1 MVMKLKRK
9 PKNFAAKINC
19 VIFVLQTKQDNNMA
33 NINFKTISLIED
45 YSRDS
50 SRYVDTFVVNI
61 NGRVLRRE
69 KCRLIIETR
78 NGFPI
83 GYNYNCHLQ
92 IWMHPK
98 GWVEL
103 TDNINAGVQY
113 DNCYVSDAER
123 KRKMTYDAVEG
134 FRKFLKNWFDE

>member
-1 MVMKLKRK
+1 
-9 PKNFAAKINC
+9 
-19 VIFVLQTKQDNNMA
+19 MA
-33 NINFKTISLIED
+33 NIGFKTISLVED

-50 SRYVDTFVVNI
+50 SRYVETFFA
-61 NGRVLRRE
+61 GRHGKFRI
-69 KCRLIIETR
+69 IIETR

-92 IWMHPK
+92 EWMHPK

-103 TDNINAGVQY
+103 TDNINAGIPY
-113 DNCYVSDAER
+113 ENCYVSDADR

-134 FRKFLKNWFDE
+134 FREFLNNWLDQ

>member
-1 MVMKLKRK
+1 MV
-9 PKNFAAKINC
+9 KINC
-19 VIFVLQTKQDNNMA
+19 VIFVMQTKQDNNMA
-33 NINFKTISLIED
+33 DINFKTISLIED
-45 YSRDS
+45 FSMYQS
-50 SRYVDTFVVNI
+50 SRYVETIVANI
-61 NGRVLRRE
+61 NGRILESE
-69 KCRLIIETR
+69 KCRIIIKTC

-103 TDNINAGVQY
+103 TDNINAGVPY
-113 DNCYVSDAER
+113 ENCYVSDADK

-134 FRKFLKNWFDE
+134 FREFLKNWFDE